1 MADASE
7 QTGEPPDA
15 EESADLAALRKR
27 VEAEYDFENFGP
39 ADMAKMDAEEWD
51 AVFDPES
58 WITGEELLDRVEQDL
73 QSRIATRDVFAR
85 LERVREDGEDR
96 LLAYS
101 DEGYAVVHTDGS
113 VEGHGTVLRDVEPTV
128 ALCSMEEYDPPEP
141 PADFELP
148 SPERVASGTG
158 ELGNTML
165 QIVAAAQILVGLGLL
180 VAWIFLD
187 LQPGAKTLIV
197 APVAAIGFVVVGLFL
212 FLVVANARLSDKFRA
227 EEYRDRLRA
236 LDEIEEG
243 RPEFGPTAD
252 PNRVD
257 ADRVDDRPVE

>member
-7 QTGEPPDA
+7 QTGESPDVPED
-15 EESADLAALRKR
+15 EESADLAALRER

-58 WITGEELLDRVEQDL
+58 WVTGDELVDKVERDL

-85 LERVREDGEDR
+85 LERVREDGADR

-101 DEGYAVVHTDGS
+101 DEGYAVIYPDGT
-113 VEGHGTVLRDVEPTV
+113 VEGSGTVLRDVEPTV

-141 PADFELP
+141 PEDFELP
-148 SPERVASGTG
+148 SPESVPSGTG

-165 QIVAAAQILVGLGLL
+165 QIVAATQILVGVGLFA
-180 VAWIFLD
+180 AWLLFD
-187 LQPGAKTLIV
+187 LQPGPETLIV

-236 LDEIEEG
+236 LDEIEED
-243 RPEFGPTAD
+243 RSEFLPT
-252 PNRVD
+252 VD
-257 ADRVDDRPVE
+257 ADRIDDRPVE